1 MKDAEPNGHPSVS
14 IGRGMEYP
22 GVLFPIR
29 KPRGWCE
36 TRGFTVFAILTVHS
50 AHAKDLRA
58 WQPAPMGLRVRRWKF
73 VA

>member
-1 MKDAEPNGHPSVS
+1 MAIRAFLS
-14 IGRGMEYP
+14 GRGMEYP

-50 AHAKDLRA
+50 AHAKDPGLA
-58 WQPAPMGLRVRRWKF
+58 AGTMGCEYGV
-73 VA
+73 